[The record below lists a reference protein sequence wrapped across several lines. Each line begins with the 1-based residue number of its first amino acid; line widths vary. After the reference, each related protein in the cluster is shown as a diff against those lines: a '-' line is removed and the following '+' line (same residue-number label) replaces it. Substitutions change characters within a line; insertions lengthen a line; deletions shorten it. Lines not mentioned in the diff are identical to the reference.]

1 MQEIQFLAFGTKM
14 IRFSAAT
21 KAKAKAKAKALLI
34 TNFLKRVSF
43 KLEN

>member
-21 KAKAKAKAKALLI
+21 KAKAKAKALLI
-34 TNFLKRVSF
+34 TNFL
-43 KLEN
+43 

>member
-21 KAKAKAKAKALLI
+21 KAKAKALLI
-34 TNFLKRVSF
+34 TNFIKRVSF